1 MPLSFVV
8 GSSELKIYD
17 GKQLLVTVLEGVSG
31 PGVARHV
38 RDPADVVRVVGAVDK
53 LRRYMERASDKDERL
68 HR

>member
-1 MPLSFVV
+1 MPLSFIVSTAGLRV
-8 GSSELKIYD
+8 LD
-17 GKQLLVTVLEGVSG
+17 GAQLLAEIPQGVSG
-31 PGVARHV
+31 PAVRRHV